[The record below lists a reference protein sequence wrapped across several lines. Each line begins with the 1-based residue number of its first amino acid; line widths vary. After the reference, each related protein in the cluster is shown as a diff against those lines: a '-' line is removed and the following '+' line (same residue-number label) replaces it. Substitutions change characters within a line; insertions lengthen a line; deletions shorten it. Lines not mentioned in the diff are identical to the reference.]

1 MALETFAWSVLA
13 GPSGPLDMRYR
24 EAQFGDGYSQ
34 AVGDGINNLSESWQ
48 IQLGGSTEEVRPAL
62 EFLRRH
68 GGWKSFVWTSPSG
81 LQALFRGRE
90 LQQASPAPGL
100 LQLSATFTQ
109 VGDYYGTLD
118 LDFIAGVYEIGPN
131 FY

>member
-1 MALETFAWSVLA
+1 MPETFSWDIAVSSTGSINQA
-13 GPSGPLDMRYR
+13 TR
-24 EAQFGDGYSQ
+24 EAKFGDGYSQ
-34 AVGDGINNLSESWQ
+34 AVGDGINNEWEIWTISRVGKQ
-48 IQLGGSTEEVRPAL
+48 AL
-62 EFLRRH
+62 IADIRAFFRRH

-81 LQALFRGRE
+81 LQGLFRCSNI
-90 LQQASPAPGL
+90 QWAPNGAGKATIT
-100 LQLSATFTQ
+100 ATFTQ